1 MEFQAIKLSSKTNLG
16 SPGQKEKKKRKQN
29 YITQTTPRF
38 RYINCPKHGE

>member
-16 SPGQKEKKKRKQN
+16 SPGQKEKKNN
-29 YITQTTPRF
+29 YITQTTPHF